1 MPPKKTKKSEGI
13 KKGKI
18 ILKPIIN
25 ALQKKAIEK
34 LEKRININGS
44 MRLVGMKST
53 YLSISTSS
61 MIPPVIV

>member
-1 MPPKKTKKSEGI
+1 MPPKKAKKSEGI

-34 LEKRININGS
+34 LEKRININGF
-44 MRLVGMKST
+44 RWQLGTTWIMK
-53 YLSISTSS
+53 
-61 MIPPVIV
+61 